1 MVNTLPLTL
10 IAIRA
15 LNTVFAT
22 RILRKINESMLIILL
37 QTGTIG
43 TIVKVACYQHLCI
56 WRQGKDRVNRCADSI
71 GHHPAERS
79 AILLA
84 TKPTGLMNHKHM

>member
-1 MVNTLPLTL
+1 MVDTLPLTL

-15 LNTVFAT
+15 LNTIIT
-22 RILRKINESMLIILL
+22 NSILRKINESVLIILL

>member
-1 MVNTLPLTL
+1 MVDTLPLAL

-22 RILRKINESMLIILL
+22 RILRKIKESMLIILL
-37 QTGTIG
+37 QTGTVG

-56 WRQGKDRVNRCADSI
+56 G
-71 GHHPAERS
+71 
-79 AILLA
+79 
-84 TKPTGLMNHKHM
+84 